1 MFLECLGSLLFT
13 LLQGLGLGM
22 PVACGVWAVR
32 RFGRGWKGALPP
44 LAAAGGR
51 AEMAGQLPQSGKDP
65 WWQGFFLTS
74 EFIDIQYLYI
84 VFQMR

>member
-22 PVACGVWAVR
+22 SGACCVWAVR